1 MFYAAN
7 GGEARSAEYNIM
19 PRSVPLKS
27 YVLRLTSYSLI
38 VFCLEHKCRKNLY
51 RELRYS
57 FFVDDADSFFL

>member
-27 YVLRLTSYSLI
+27 YVL
-38 VFCLEHKCRKNLY
+38 
-51 RELRYS
+51 
-57 FFVDDADSFFL
+57 